1 MTITASDT
9 DSERSGDILTIAESF
24 TIRIYEK
31 EETSVLT
38 GVRKYYKELLEGI
51 EIAKGN
57 QPPILEVVS
66 ISNYGE
72 VLLRWSTEIYFL
84 E

>member
-9 DSERSGDILTIAESF
+9 DSERSGDILTTAESF
-24 TIRIYEK
+24 AIRIYEK
-31 EETSVLT
+31 EESSNLT
-38 GVRKYYKELLEGI
+38 GVRKYYNELFEGI

-72 VLLRWSTEIYFL
+72 VLLRWSTDIYFL
-84 E
+84 D

>member
-1 MTITASDT
+1 LI
-9 DSERSGDILTIAESF
+9 I
-24 TIRIYEK
+24 IYEK
-31 EETSVLT
+31 EDSSVLT
-38 GVRKYYKELLEGI
+38 GVRKYYKELFEGI
-51 EIAKGN
+51 EIAKGT

-72 VLLRWSTEIYFL
+72 VVLRWSTDIYFL